1 MTNTTELI
9 AIIVAVMAAVLGL
22 CEVFFKDAVWI
33 LYQHS
38 ERRMGSDPLRTPYW
52 DKQTEFA
59 GWSAVVLGVG
69 LLLVILFSRF
79 S

>member
-1 MTNTTELI
+1 MTSATELVVI
-9 AIIVAVMAAVLGL
+9 VVAVMAAVLGL

-38 ERRMGSDPLRTPYW
+38 ERRMGAEPVRTPQW

-59 GWSAVVLGVG
+59 GWSAVMLGVG
-69 LLLVILFSRF
+69 LLLVILISHL